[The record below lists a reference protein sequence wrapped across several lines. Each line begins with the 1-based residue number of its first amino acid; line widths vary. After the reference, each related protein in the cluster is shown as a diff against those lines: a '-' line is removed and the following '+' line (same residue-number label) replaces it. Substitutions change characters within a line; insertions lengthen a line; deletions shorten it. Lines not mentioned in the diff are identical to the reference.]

1 MMLRMLLLLAV
12 LLAAPISS
20 ASAAPTVG
28 ISDNRPA
35 MLADPLFKR
44 LGTKQVRLVVSYNAV
59 SAGRRGDDEISSRV
73 APYLAAAAKRGIDVH
88 VAFEHARGDAQV
100 CEDNRRP
107 PQCRLPSVAAYKAE
121 VTKFLR
127 TFETVD
133 SITAWNESNHSTQPT
148 YRDPKRTGKFARA
161 AEQACRAVGRKCT
174 VVALD
179 ILDSANDPEAKDL
192 NYSRTVRF
200 VRKARA
206 AYGGTPKVCGIHNY
220 ADVNRFRTD
229 GTRTVSKALRCKKI
243 WLTETGGLFNFAS
256 FWSKETKRVG
266 KCSTAA
272 ACQAKAVK
280 YLFAKTIKAA
290 KNIERVYVY
299 NFYAGDDGR
308 FDAGIVDGMGDK
320 PGGKPRP
327 AYRIVKRHI

>member
-1 MMLRMLLLLAV
+1 MTFRV
-12 LLAAPISS
+12 LILAAALFAATASL
-20 ASAAPTVG
+20 ASAAPSVG

-35 MLADPLFKR
+35 MLDDPLFKR
-44 LGTKQVRLVVSYNAV
+44 LGVKQVRLVVSYNAV
-59 SAGRRGDDEISSRV
+59 SAGKRGDDELSSRV

-100 CEDNRRP
+100 CEDNRKP
-107 PQCRLPSVAAYKAE
+107 AQCRLPSVAAYKAE

-127 TFETVD
+127 TFKSVK

-148 YRDPKRTGKFARA
+148 YRDPKRTGRFARA
-161 AEQACRAVGRKCT
+161 AEAACKTVGRKCS
-174 VVALD
+174 VVAFD
-179 ILDSANDPEAKDL
+179 ILDSANDPEAEDL
-192 NYSRTVRF
+192 DFSRTVKF
-200 VRKARA
+200 VKKARA

-229 GTRTVSKALRCKKI
+229 GTRTVSKALRCKSI

-256 FWSKETKRVG
+256 FWSKPTKAVG
-266 KCSTAA
+266 NCSTAP
-272 ACQAKAVK
+272 ACQAKALK

-290 KNIERVYVY
+290 KNIDRVYVY

-308 FDAGIVDGMGDK
+308 FDAGIVDGVGDE
-320 PGGKPRP
+320 PGGKARP
-327 AYRIVKRHI
+327 AYKIVKKHI

>member
-1 MMLRMLLLLAV
+1 MTFRALILAAA
-12 LLAAPISS
+12 LLAAPVS
-20 ASAAPTVG
+20 ATAAPVVG

-35 MLADPLFKR
+35 MLDDPLFKR
-44 LGTKQVRLVVSYNAV
+44 LGAKQVRLVVSYNAV
-59 SAGRRGDDEISSRV
+59 SAGRRGDDELSSRV
-73 APYLAAAAKRGIDVH
+73 APYLAAAARRGVDVH

-100 CEDNRRP
+100 CENNRRP
-107 PQCRLPSVAAYKAE
+107 PQCRLPSVAAYRSE

-127 TFETVD
+127 TFKSVK

-148 YRDPKRTGKFARA
+148 FRDPKRTGKFARA
-161 AEQACRAVGRKCT
+161 AEAACKKVRRKCT

-179 ILDSANDPEAKDL
+179 ILDSANDPEADDL
-192 NYSRTVRF
+192 DYSRTTGF

-229 GTRTVSKALRCKKI
+229 GTKTVAKALRCKSI

-256 FWSKETKRVG
+256 FWSKPTKAVG
-266 KCSTAA
+266 KCSTAP
-272 ACQAKAVK
+272 ACQVKALK
-280 YLFAKTIKAA
+280 YLFARTIKAA
-290 KNIERVYVY
+290 KHIDRVYVY

-308 FDAGIVDGMGDK
+308 FDAGIVDGVGDR
-320 PGGKPRP
+320 PGGKARP
-327 AYRIVKRHI
+327 AYAIVKKHI

>member
-1 MMLRMLLLLAV
+1 MIRFLLLVAV
-12 LLAAPISS
+12 AVMAPAAA
-20 ASAAPTVG
+20 ASAAPVVG

-35 MLADPLFKR
+35 MLDDPLFKR
-44 LGTKQVRLVVSYNAV
+44 LGAERVRLVVSYNAV
-59 SAGRRGDDEISSRV
+59 TAGRKGDDELSSRV
-73 APYLAAAAKRGIDVH
+73 APYLAAAAERGIDVH

-100 CEDNRRP
+100 CEDTRKP
-107 PQCRLPSVAAYKAE
+107 PQCRLPSVAAYRAE

-127 TFETVD
+127 TFKTVR

-179 ILDSANDPEAKDL
+179 ILDSANDPEARKL
-192 NYSRTVRF
+192 NFSRTVRF
-200 VRKARA
+200 VKKARK

-229 GTRTVSKALRCKKI
+229 GTRTVSKALRCKSI
-243 WLTETGGLFNFAS
+243 WLTETGGLFDFAS
-256 FWSKETKRVG
+256 FWSKETKRAG
-266 KCSTAA
+266 RCSSSA
-272 ACQAKAVK
+272 ACQVKAVK

-290 KNIERVYVY
+290 RNIDRVYVY

-308 FDAGIVDGMGDK
+308 FDAGIVDGVGDE

-327 AYRIVKRHI
+327 AYRVVKRHI